1 MSEFEDLMSKEILTE
16 EDRTLEACL
25 LDFIKVVLN
34 KGDLSS
40 LQRSFNEK
48 IVADILFKL
57 DNEEFSDLI
66 SSKDWLVRVKSR
78 LNNFLGKKGM
88 NIEVQCDVKKL
99 ETADFDEICHFLI
112 DLIAMVK
119 VFNPPLYKVVEGNMD
134 PDKFY
139 FLDNIIQDSVGHLSE
154 SFQQNLNMNMNMNGR
169 RNGSI
174 FREIDEEGENKEL
187 MQLQMDRLETQTLIG
202 KLRAELSDKSLEII
216 NIRNDLRKGGL
227 KSKALETDLNER
239 CEERIQNVTKIGDLM
254 EEVKKL
260 KIDNKKLRDAGADY
274 LVQEEV
280 WVGKLHEK
288 EIKVGNLTREVVA
301 LEQSINVYELQLK
314 EFAKMGV
321 RFKNE
326 KEEFKRLR
334 EVVVALKRGNR
345 EKNQMLYYF
354 HYTHH
359 QLEVEKLK
367 LDHYIKLCQIQIQKL
382 TTTEKELIHENEILK
397 ALNQNLM
404 QIGQTGGPSRP
415 NLKYASVG
423 NLGQRDIEADVAQE
437 KLIRLLKDNIRV
449 SLTARPKSIYKY
461 RGITR
466 LIEDA

>member
-1 MSEFEDLMSKEILTE
+1 MQRQTQSMSEFEDLMSNEILTE

-40 LQRSFNEK
+40 LQKSFNEQ

-66 SSKDWLVRVKSR
+66 SSKDWLMRVKSR

-88 NIEVQCDVKKL
+88 DIEVQCDVKKL

-139 FLDNIIQDSVGHLSE
+139 FLDNIIQASVDHLSE
-154 SFQQNLNMNMNMNGR
+154 SFQQNLNMNSR

-174 FREIDEEGENKEL
+174 LREIDEEGENKEL
-187 MQLQMDRLETQTLIG
+187 MQLQMDRIETQTLIE

-216 NIRNDLRKGGL
+216 NIRNDLRKGDL
-227 KSKALETDLNER
+227 KSKVLETNLNER

-254 EEVKKL
+254 EEIKRL

-288 EIKVGNLTREVVA
+288 EVKVGNLTREVVG

-382 TTTEKELIHENEILK
+382 TSTEKELIHENEILK

-423 NLGQRDIEADVAQE
+423 NLGERDIEADVAQE

-449 SLTARPKSIYKY
+449 SLMTSPNSLYKI
-461 RGITR
+461 GI
-466 LIEDA
+466 